1 MKILL
6 VVATKSEIIED
17 KFKDCDVI
25 VTGVGMVNTTFSLTK
40 MLSEKDYDLVI
51 NMVEH
56 YLEHS

>member
-25 VTGVGMVNTTFSLTK
+25 VTGVGMVNATFSLTK
-40 MLSEKDYDLVI
+40 MLSEED
-51 NMVEH
+51 
-56 YLEHS
+56 

>member
-25 VTGVGMVNTTFSLTK
+25 VAGVGMVNTTFF
-40 MLSEKDYDLVI
+40 
-51 NMVEH
+51 
-56 YLEHS
+56 